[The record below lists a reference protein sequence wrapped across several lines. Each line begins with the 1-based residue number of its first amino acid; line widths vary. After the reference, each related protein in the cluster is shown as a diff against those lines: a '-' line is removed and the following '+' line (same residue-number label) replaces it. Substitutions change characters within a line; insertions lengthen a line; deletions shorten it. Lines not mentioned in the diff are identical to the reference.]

1 MFKWLRGTGGSL
13 DEAEDAFSAMLAD
26 ARHVFDLAMSVR
38 VGGADPETLVDDLQR
53 TEERTDEAERRIRR
67 LVLVHASVHGSR
79 DFSACLMYMSIAKDA
94 ERVADL
100 AKNIFGIGQ
109 TVGPV
114 PSGEVRDDFVRMR
127 DEISPMLTEAA
138 RIVVDD
144 DRDEAEDFIAKGRR
158 VQRDCHGRIE
168 ELLLERSTAPQAA
181 ATALTYRHLGRI
193 VAHLLNAVSGVVMP
207 LDRLDYPTR
216 REQAQ
221 PGTDAGNA

>member
-1 MFKWLRGTGGSL
+1 MFKWLRGAGGSL
-13 DEAEDAFSAMLAD
+13 EEAEDAFSAMLAD

-38 VGGADPETLVDDLQR
+38 VGGADPETLSDDLQR

-100 AKNIFGIGQ
+100 AKNLFGIGQ

-114 PSGEVRDDFVRMR
+114 PPGDVRDDFVRMR

-144 DRDEAEDFIAKGRR
+144 DREAAEDFIAKGREL
-158 VQRDCHGRIE
+158 QDQCHVSID
-168 ELLLERSTAPQAA
+168 ELLLERAAAPQAA
-181 ATALTYRHLGRI
+181 ATALTYRHLARI

-207 LDRLDYPTR
+207 LDRLDYPN
-216 REQAQ
+216 RE
-221 PGTDAGNA
+221 DASRT